1 MIRPRHVVG
10 LVGVGLVVAALA
22 WAATG
27 LPGFGHYNH
36 AYGRVAAR
44 DAVPTRSGTNAVVI
58 TSFDYRGF
66 DTLGEEFIL
75 FVSVTGVVVLLRRMR
90 SVEREKDGAAD
101 AEEIAEEDVRASTS
115 ERWLG
120 AAAVGPV
127 AVLAA
132 YIVIH
137 GQLTPGGGFQ
147 GGAILMGAAA
157 FLALGGESAL
167 LLRLRRSS
175 SPIEIVESLGAAGF
189 AAIAFG
195 GLIAGGVFFF
205 NFLPYGT
212 AGLLTSG
219 VVPLDN
225 IAVGLEVAG
234 ALLMVASEF
243 FDQRLRGTK
252 SAA

>member
-1 MIRPRHVVG
+1 MIRPRHLIGG
-10 LVGVGLVVAALA
+10 LGIGLVVAALA

-90 SVEREKDGAAD
+90 NVERQESGE
-101 AEEIAEEDVRASTS
+101 AEVEDLEREDTRASTS

-132 YIVIH
+132 YVIIH

-147 GGAILMGAAA
+147 GGTILMGAAV
-157 FLALGGESAL
+157 FLALGGESTL

-175 SPIEIVESLGAAGF
+175 TPIEVVESLGAAGF

-195 GLIAGGVFFF
+195 GLIAGGAFFF

-212 AGLLTSG
+212 AGLLTG
-219 VVPLDN
+219 GAIPLDN

-234 ALLMVASEF
+234 GILMVTSEL
-243 FDQRLRGTK
+243 FDQRLRQGGE
-252 SAA
+252 

>member
-1 MIRPRHVVG
+1 VVG
-10 LVGVGLVVAALA
+10 LVGIALVVAALA
-22 WAATG
+22 VAATG
-27 LPGFGHYNH
+27 LPGFGDYNH

-44 DAVPTRSGTNAVVI
+44 DAVPTRSATNSVVV

-75 FVSVTGVVVLLRRMR
+75 FVSVTGVVVLLRRLR
-90 SVEREKDGAAD
+90 GEREDGSDEAD
-101 AEEIAEEDVRASTS
+101 LEREDVQASTG

-132 YIVIH
+132 YVIIH

-147 GGAILMGAAA
+147 GGTVLMASAAS
-157 FLALGGESAL
+157 LALGGESAL

-175 SPIEIVESLGAAGF
+175 SPIELTESLGAAGF
-189 AAIAFG
+189 AVIAFG

-205 NFLPYGT
+205 NFIPYGT
-212 AGLLTSG
+212 AGLLTG
-219 VVPLDN
+219 GTIPLDN
-225 IAVGLEVAG
+225 IAVGVEVAG
-234 ALLMVASEF
+234 GILMVTSEL
-243 FDQRLRGTK
+243 FDQRLR
-252 SAA
+252 AAPVEQ

>member
-1 MIRPRHVVG
+1 MAA
-10 LVGVGLVVAALA
+10 VAG
-22 WAATG
+22 AATG
-27 LPGFGHYNH
+27 LPRFGHYNH

-44 DAVPTRSGTNAVVI
+44 DAVPTRSATNAVVV

-75 FVSVTGVVVLLRRMR
+75 FVSVTGVAVLLRRLR
-90 SVEREKDGAAD
+90 G
-101 AEEIAEEDVRASTS
+101 EEPARDEDRDLEQEDVRASTG

-132 YIVIH
+132 YVIIH

-147 GGAILMGAAA
+147 GGTVLMGAAA

-167 LLRLRRSS
+167 LIRLRKSS
-175 SPIEIVESLGAAGF
+175 SPIEFVESLGAAGF
-189 AAIAFG
+189 AVIAFG

-205 NFLPYGT
+205 NFISYGT
-212 AGLLTSG
+212 AGLLTGG
-219 VVPLDN
+219 VIPLDN

-234 ALLMVASEF
+234 GLLMVASEL
-243 FDQRLRGTK
+243 FDQRMRPA
-252 SAA
+252 SAEQ

>member
-1 MIRPRHVVG
+1 MRPRYVIG
-10 LVGVGLVVAALA
+10 LLGIGLLVAALA

-27 LPGFGHYNH
+27 LPAFGHYNH

-90 SVEREKDGAAD
+90 AAEREGEGDGASP
-101 AEEIAEEDVRASTS
+101 AEIEEEDVLATTG

-120 AAAVGPV
+120 AAALGPV

-132 YIVIH
+132 YVIIH

-147 GGAILMGAAA
+147 GGTVLMGAAA

-167 LLRLRRSS
+167 VLRMRKSS
-175 SPIEIVESLGAAGF
+175 SSIEIVEAIGAAGF
-189 AAIAFG
+189 AALAFG
-195 GLIAGGVFFF
+195 GLIAAGVFFF
-205 NFLPYGT
+205 NFLPYGK
-212 AGLLTSG
+212 AGLLTAG
-219 VVPLDN
+219 IVPLAN
-225 IAVGLEVAG
+225 ISVGLEVAA
-234 ALLMVASEF
+234 ALLMVTSEF
-243 FDQRLRGTK
+243 FEQRLRGGE
-252 SAA
+252 S